1 MPNQLTEHQK
11 VLLQILCEF
20 DRICRKHKINYIL
33 FAGSA
38 IGAVRHRGFV
48 PWDDDI
54 DVALLRPD
62 YERFLEL
69 APAELDKEVF
79 YLQGEFSDHW
89 PLFFSKLRKN
99 GTACMERLYPKDPQT
114 HQGIYIDI
122 FSVDPLADGRLMQ
135 KLQFAAS
142 KIVIAKA
149 LDRRGYLTDSKLKKI
164 FMFCCRA
171 LPSKPFHRFVCR
183 RKHQDSA
190 LVHTFLGGASKFSP
204 NTFRREWFTE
214 RIEVPFEDGTY
225 YISAHYDEMLRK
237 IYGDYLRIPSEEE
250 RRCKVHGVIVDTEH
264 SYENYLDAQRN
275 MKITEYARSIR

>member
-11 VLLQILCEF
+11 VLLQILREF
-20 DRICRKHKINYIL
+20 DRICRKYRIPYIL

-38 IGAVRHRGFV
+38 IGAVRHRGII

-62 YERFLEL
+62 YERFLEI
-69 APAELDKEVF
+69 APAELDREVF

-89 PLFFSKLRKN
+89 PMFFSKLRKN
-99 GTACMERLYPKDPQT
+99 QTACMERLYPKDPKT

-122 FSVDPLADGRLMQ
+122 FPVDSLADGRLMQ

-142 KIVIAKA
+142 KIVIAKG
-149 LDRRGYLTDSKLKKI
+149 LDRRGYLTDSKLKKL
-164 FMFCCRA
+164 FMFFCRA
-171 LPSKPFHRFVCR
+171 LPSKPMHRFVCR
-183 RKHQDSA
+183 RKHPNSA
-190 LVHTFLGGASKFSP
+190 LVHTFFGAASKFDP
-204 NTFRREWFTE
+204 NTFRREWFTD
-214 RIEVPFEDGTY
+214 RIEVPFEDGKY
-225 YISAHYDEMLRK
+225 YISAHYDELLRK
-237 IYGDYLRIPSEEE
+237 IYGDYMRIPTEEE

-264 SYENYLDAQRN
+264 SYENYLDAQKQ

>member
-11 VLLQILCEF
+11 VLLQILREF
-20 DRICRKHKINYIL
+20 DRICRKHGINYIL

-48 PWDDDI
+48 PWDDDV

-62 YERFLEL
+62 YERFLQI
-69 APAELDKEVF
+69 APSELDKEAF
-79 YLQGEFSDHW
+79 YLQGEFSEHW
-89 PLFFSKLRKN
+89 PMFFSKLRKN
-99 GTACMERLYPKDPQT
+99 QTACMERLYPKDPKT

-122 FSVDPLADGRLMQ
+122 FPVDSLADGQLMQ

-142 KIVIAKA
+142 KIVIAKG
-149 LDRRGYLTDSKLKKI
+149 LDRRGYLTDSRLKKV

-171 LPSKPFHRFVCR
+171 LPTKPFHRFVCR
-183 RKHQDSA
+183 RKHPDSKW
-190 LVHTFLGGASKFSP
+190 VHTFFGAASRFAP
-204 NTFRREWFTE
+204 NTFPREWFTV

-225 YISAHYDEMLRK
+225 YISAHYDDMLRK
-237 IYGDYLRIPSEEE
+237 IYGDYMKPPTEEE

-275 MKITEYARSIR
+275 LKITEYARSIR